1 MTLAEIFRN
10 EGKEEGRAEGKA
22 EGKAEGRAEGIVE
35 GKAEALAN
43 TTIRL
48 ITKFVAPPSKD
59 IKKKIYKQ
67 EISTLETIIDH
78 IDELETIEDVKQ
90 YLK

>member
-10 EGKEEGRAEGKA
+10 EGKE
-22 EGKAEGRAEGIVE
+22 E

-48 ITKFVAPPSKD
+48 ITKFVAPLAED
-59 IKKKIYKQ
+59 IKKQIYEQ
-67 EISTLETIIDH
+67 EISTLEIIIDH